1 MPHPIPRRHFLALG
15 LAAFAQPLLTQ
26 ATFAS
31 PTPYK
36 LGRNGARI
44 TYTFT
49 LNGNPVKGTVP
60 VNRADLVIDPDNLA
74 ASTADVT
81 ADVRR
86 ARTGLIFA
94 TEALK
99 SKGVLDASGFPQ
111 ARFRSTKVI
120 LGPGG
125 RISNGAALEGQLTLR
140 GVTRPVRFAANL
152 YRAPGSAAD
161 DLSTLTVA
169 LKGRVNRRDFG
180 ATGYADLVEDS
191 VGIDIDAEIS
201 TAG

>member
-1 MPHPIPRRHFLALG
+1 MHRRHMLALT
-15 LAAFAQPLLTQ
+15 LAALAQPALTKT
-26 ATFAS
+26 AFAA
-31 PTPYK
+31 PTPYT
-36 LGRNGARI
+36 LARAGASI

-60 VNRADLVIDPDNLA
+60 VDRADLVIDPGNLA
-74 ASTADVT
+74 ASTANVT

-99 SKGVLDASGFPQ
+99 SKGVLDAQGFPQ
-111 ARFRSTKVI
+111 ARFTSTKVI

-125 RISNGAALEGQLTLR
+125 RISNGAALEGRLTLR
-140 GVTRPVRFAANL
+140 GVTRPVRFDANL

-161 DLSTLTVA
+161 DLSALSVH

-180 ATGYADLVEDS
+180 ANGYGDIVADT
-191 VGIDIDAEIS
+191 VGIDIKAEIS
-201 TAG
+201 ATR